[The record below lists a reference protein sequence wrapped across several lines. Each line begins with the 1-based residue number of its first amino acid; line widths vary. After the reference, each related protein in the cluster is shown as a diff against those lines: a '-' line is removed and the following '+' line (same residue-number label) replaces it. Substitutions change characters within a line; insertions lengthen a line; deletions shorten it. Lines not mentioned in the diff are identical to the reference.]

1 MKDTLIQCFMY
12 YTGAPSTW
20 NGDLDALLYGVRI
33 TEEDFDRFYT
43 EISKNLKTMKQNIKI
58 VSTILKKINSLRE
71 DIIC

>member
-43 EISKNLKTMKQNIKI
+43 EISKNLKTMKQIRNDNFMGKHNDGIDLIELIK
-58 VSTILKKINSLRE
+58 
-71 DIIC
+71 